1 MEGASITLLLL
12 LLLLWPPEPLEG
24 RNVEYN
30 HSLRCIKTH
39 ICCRTSSSV
48 IWNLSRDLLLPI
60 LIPASAQTSNLPSLR
75 R

>member
-1 MEGASITLLLL
+1 MVIKREMEGASIT

-39 ICCRTSSSV
+39 IC
-48 IWNLSRDLLLPI
+48 
-60 LIPASAQTSNLPSLR
+60 
-75 R
+75 